1 MSLTRLG
8 KMHLRWCDHC
18 NLPILEQE
26 RCDLCQGPTRSLEV
40 TPPGDIRP
48 GFEADVRLIRKIV
61 DRQFGEGCGLTLL
74 PEGKPLIMNKIPGL
88 DRMDEVIIDGAVA
101 GTLRYD
107 LGKGYAFVTRMSAAR
122 ALQDR
127 MTRGYAI
134 VSDDALEFIL
144 KGLNLLV
151 PGLVDVHP
159 DVRPG
164 DEIIV
169 LTEDRKAV
177 CTGTARMSA
186 EEMKRSEKGM
196 AVKTRWFEAPATYEP
211 KCRPESWR
219 LVISA
224 NWTTLAKRTEEAVR
238 FIQKTIQKNE
248 LPAMVSFS
256 GGKDSLACLL
266 LTLDA
271 GLKLPIFFVD
281 TGLEFPE
288 TIAHVH
294 RIAEK
299 HGLKLILESA
309 PNGIFYESLA
319 HFGPPGRDF
328 RWCCKTNKLGP
339 TTRAIMKHY
348 PNGVLS
354 FIGQRRYESEQ
365 RSEKPRVWRNPW
377 TPGQIGASP
386 IQDWTALHVWLY
398 IFSKGEEYNPWYD
411 RGLDRIGCILCPA
424 SDLSEIELVNSQSD
438 CLAEW
443 TAYLQRHASESNLP
457 ASWGTYA
464 LWRWKLLPD
473 SIRKELER
481 IGVQV
486 GDNLSSVSRAA
497 GQLSL
502 RLQEGFS
509 PCIMGFSVEGAFNR
523 SIELQRAAEILS
535 MLGPV
540 QLNQDEGWLLVD
552 GVRVF
557 QDGILVA
564 KGKTPEAIKRN
575 VERVRRAMVKA
586 EECVGCGVCIARCNE
601 GALMLEQGRIRIVV
615 SRCVHCGGCI
625 EPCPAISFG
634 EAAFEL

>member
-1 MSLTRLG
+1 
-8 KMHLRWCDHC
+8 MHLRWCGHC

-26 RCDLCQGPTRSLEV
+26 RCDLCHGATRVMEI

-48 GFEADVRLIRKIV
+48 GFEADIRLVREIV
-61 DRQFGEGCGLTLL
+61 DKQFGEGCGSTLL
-74 PEGKPLIMNKIPGL
+74 PEGKLLIMNKIPGL
-88 DRMDEVIIDGAVA
+88 DRMDEVIIDGNVA

-107 LGKGYAFVTRMSAAR
+107 FGRGYTFVTRMSAAR
-122 ALQDR
+122 AIQEG
-127 MTRGYAI
+127 MTRGYSI
-134 VSDDALEFIL
+134 VSDDAVEFIL

-159 DVRPG
+159 DVKVG
-164 DEIIV
+164 DEMVV
-169 LTEDRKAV
+169 LTEKKRAI

-186 EEMKRSEKGM
+186 MEMMSSQKGM
-196 AVKTRWFEAPATYEP
+196 AVKTRWFEPPSIYEP
-211 KCRPESWR
+211 NLQAQNWG
-219 LVISA
+219 LIIQA
-224 NWTTLAKRTEEAVR
+224 NATVMAKRVEEAVH
-238 FIQKTIQKNE
+238 FIHRTIDTHQ

-266 LTLDA
+266 LTMDA

-294 RIAEK
+294 RMAEK
-299 HGLKLILESA
+299 HSLELIEESA
-309 PNGIFYESLA
+309 PKGIFFESLV

-328 RWCCKTNKLGP
+328 RWCCKTNKLGA

-354 FIGQRRYESEQ
+354 FIGQRRYESEM
-365 RSEKPRVWRNPW
+365 RSEKPRVWKNPW

-411 RGLDRIGCILCPA
+411 RGLDRIGCFLCPA
-424 SDLSEIELVNSQSD
+424 SDLSEIELVKSQSD
-438 CLAEW
+438 CLEEW
-443 TAYLQRHASESNLP
+443 SAYLEKHAAESGLP
-457 ASWGTYA
+457 DSWKTYA

-481 IGVQV
+481 IGVEV
-486 GDNLSSVSRAA
+486 GDNLSSRSREA

-509 PCIMGFSVEGAFNR
+509 PCIMGFSIDGAFNR
-523 SIELQRAAEILS
+523 SIDLEHAAEILS
-535 MLGPV
+535 MTGEV
-540 QLNQDEGWLLVD
+540 QSNIEEGWILVVD
-552 GVRVF
+552 VRVF

-564 KGKTPEAIKRN
+564 KGQTPEIIKKN

-601 GALMLEQGRIRIVV
+601 GALTLEQGRIHLFVE
-615 SRCVHCGGCI
+615 RCVHCGECI

>member
-1 MSLTRLG
+1 ME
-8 KMHLRWCDHC
+8 
-18 NLPILEQE
+18 I
-26 RCDLCQGPTRSLEV
+26 

-48 GFEADVRLIRKIV
+48 GFAADAQLVREIV
-61 DRQFGEGCGLTLL
+61 DKQFGGGCGLALL
-74 PEGKPLIMNKIPGL
+74 PEGKLLIMNKIPGL
-88 DRMDEVIIDGAVA
+88 DRMDEVIIDGKVA

-107 LGKGYAFVTRMSAAR
+107 LGKGYVFVTRMPAAR
-122 ALQDR
+122 AIQDR
-127 MTRGYAI
+127 MTRGFAVVSEDAI
-134 VSDDALEFIL
+134 EFIL

-159 DVRPG
+159 DVDVG
-164 DEIIV
+164 DETIV
-169 LTEDRKAV
+169 LTEERKAV

-186 EEMKRSEKGM
+186 SEMKNSEKGM
-196 AVKTRWFEAPATYEP
+196 AVKNRWFELPSIYD
-211 KCRPESWR
+211 RRSQPESWE
-219 LVISA
+219 LVLQA
-224 NWTTLAKRTEEAVR
+224 NASMLTRRVEDAIH
-238 FIQKTIQKNE
+238 FIHSTINANE

-266 LTLDA
+266 LTMDA
-271 GLKLPIFFVD
+271 GLKLPIFFVN

-294 RIAEK
+294 RVAEK
-299 HGLKLILESA
+299 HGLQLIEESA
-309 PNGIFYESLA
+309 PEGIFFESLA

-365 RSEKPRVWRNPW
+365 RSEKPRVWKNPW

-411 RGLDRIGCILCPA
+411 RGLDRIGCYLCPA
-424 SDLSEIELVNSQSD
+424 SDLSEMELVKDQCD
-438 CLAEW
+438 CLEAW
-443 TAYLQRHASESNLP
+443 STYLEKHALESSLP
-457 ASWGTYA
+457 DSWKTYA

-481 IGVQV
+481 IGVKV
-486 GDNLSSVSRAA
+486 GDNLSSRFREA

-523 SIELQRAAEILS
+523 SFDLKRAAEILS
-535 MLGPV
+535 MLGSV
-540 QLNQDEGWLLVD
+540 QSNMEEGWLLVD
-552 GVRVF
+552 DVRVF

-564 KGKTPEAIKRN
+564 KGLTPEMIKKN

-601 GALMLEQGRIRIVV
+601 GALTLEQGRIQVIVE
-615 SRCVHCGGCI
+615 RCVHCGGCI

>member
-1 MSLTRLG
+1 ME
-8 KMHLRWCDHC
+8 
-18 NLPILEQE
+18 I
-26 RCDLCQGPTRSLEV
+26 

-48 GFEADVRLIRKIV
+48 GFEADVRLVHEIV
-61 DRQFGEGCGLTLL
+61 DRQFGEGCGMSLL
-74 PEGKPLIMNKIPGL
+74 PEGKPLIMSKIPGL
-88 DRMDEVIIDGAVA
+88 DRMDEVIIDGSVA

-107 LGKGYAFVTRMSAAR
+107 LGKGYTFVTRMSAAR
-122 ALQDR
+122 TIQDY
-127 MTRGYAI
+127 MTRGFAI
-134 VSDDALEFIL
+134 VSGDAVEFIL

-159 DVRPG
+159 DVKAG

-186 EEMKRSEKGM
+186 AEMKSVEKGM
-196 AVKTRWFEAPATYEP
+196 AVKTRWFEPPSNYEHKVQPEGWQLVLKANATI
-211 KCRPESWR
+211 
-219 LVISA
+219 L
-224 NWTTLAKRTEEAVR
+224 TKRVEEAAH
-238 FIQKTIQKNE
+238 FILKTIRMNE

-266 LTLDA
+266 LTMDA

-294 RIAEK
+294 RMAEK
-299 HGLKLILESA
+299 HGLQLITESA
-309 PNGIFYESLA
+309 PKGIFFESLV

-411 RGLDRIGCILCPA
+411 RGLDRIGCFLCPA
-424 SDLSEIELVNSQSD
+424 SDLSEMELVKDRSD
-438 CLAEW
+438 CLDEW
-443 TAYLQRHASESNLP
+443 SAYLETHASESNLP
-457 ASWGTYA
+457 DSWRTYA

-481 IGVQV
+481 IGVVV
-486 GDNLSSVSRAA
+486 GDNLSSRSREA
-497 GQLSL
+497 GQLAL

-523 SIELQRAAEILS
+523 PIGLMRAAEILT
-535 MLGPV
+535 MLGEV
-540 QLNQDEGWLLVD
+540 QLNEEDGWLLVAD
-552 GVRVF
+552 VRVF

-564 KGKTPEAIKRN
+564 KGKTPDLIKKN

-601 GALMLEQGRIRIVV
+601 GALTLEQGRIRVFME
-615 SRCVHCGGCI
+615 RCVHCGGCI

>member
-1 MSLTRLG
+1 ME
-8 KMHLRWCDHC
+8 
-18 NLPILEQE
+18 I
-26 RCDLCQGPTRSLEV
+26 

-48 GFEADVRLIRKIV
+48 GFVADVQLVREIV
-61 DRQFGEGCGLTLL
+61 DKQFGEGCGLTLL
-74 PEGKPLIMNKIPGL
+74 PEGKLLIMNKIPGL
-88 DRMDEVIIDGAVA
+88 DRMDEVIIDGKVA

-107 LGKGYAFVTRMSAAR
+107 LGKGYTFVARMQAAR
-122 ALQDR
+122 AIQDK
-127 MTRGYAI
+127 MSRGFAI
-134 VSDDALEFIL
+134 VSEDAIEFIL

-159 DVRPG
+159 DIEIG
-164 DEIIV
+164 DETIV
-169 LTEDRKAV
+169 LTEERKAV

-186 EEMKRSEKGM
+186 LEMKNSEKGM
-196 AVKTRWFEAPATYEP
+196 AVKNRWFELPSTYHR
-211 KCRPESWR
+211 KSQPESWG
-219 LVISA
+219 LVLQA
-224 NWTTLAKRTEEAVR
+224 NASMLTRRVEDAIR
-238 FIQKTIQKNE
+238 FIHNTINTNE

-266 LTLDA
+266 LTMDA
-271 GLKLPIFFVD
+271 GLKLPIFFVN

-294 RIAEK
+294 QIAEK
-299 HGLKLILESA
+299 HGLRLIEESA
-309 PNGIFYESLA
+309 PEGIFFESLI

-365 RSEKPRVWRNPW
+365 RSEKPRVWKNPW

-411 RGLDRIGCILCPA
+411 RGLDRIGCFLCPA
-424 SDLSEIELVNSQSD
+424 SDLSEMELVKDRSD
-438 CLAEW
+438 CLMQW
-443 TAYLQRHASESNLP
+443 SKYLDKHASESGLP
-457 ASWGTYA
+457 DSWKTYA

-481 IGVQV
+481 IGVEV
-486 GDNLSSVSRAA
+486 GDNLSSRSREA

-502 RLQEGFS
+502 HLQEGFS

-523 SIELQRAAEILS
+523 SFDLKRASEVLS
-535 MLGPV
+535 MLGSV
-540 QLNQDEGWLLVD
+540 QSNMEEGWLLVD
-552 GVRVF
+552 DVRVF

-564 KGKTPEAIKRN
+564 KGLTPELIKKN

-601 GALMLEQGRIRIVV
+601 GALTLEQGRIHVIAE
-615 SRCVHCGGCI
+615 RCVHCGGCI